1 MLARAHSEAEVR
13 HLLAHGADGAVL
25 AERELAYS
33 LAEMVMSTPTFRY
46 AARGGVVPP
55 V

>member
-1 MLARAHSEAEVR
+1 M
-13 HLLAHGADGAVL
+13 

-46 AARGGVVPP
+46 ASRETAVPP